1 VNPPPSGVV
10 ASIRTRTGAELGHVI
25 RSVMP
30 PAPPVDVGD
39 TSGIVGHWFVDRDRE
54 RWELVI
60 SRDADRLSGTMS
72 REGAVR
78 LAKPIQQPTWDA
90 ATGSLR
96 FKAVQ
101 EDRTLWYAIDV
112 TDGVMT
118 GRYADGTADGQPPT
132 SWSAYSGHLMGWRS
146 ESFDQDLVPRVFDI
160 HTADGR
166 YARIR
171 IDRGPPSA
179 PELFGEL
186 KTQASDALGAAGE
199 LPTLP
204 ILVRRWDGKHIAFDL
219 VNGKAQQRFTGD
231 VNGRMIEGTIADD
244 QTGEV
249 SRFAGTRANVL
260 SYGLRV
266 KTSESRT
273 EWQERVRHM
282 LSRLLMAGNPAP
294 IATQSAVAERPL
306 LRSDQLFPGRDDNSA
321 KWQQDYRLS
330 DVVLDHTLPNP
341 YGAEALTRRSHGLLA
356 IPTAPPPP
364 DGYTIVLSLNGHA
377 GSAQGQF
384 RPDNFYWYGDAH
396 ARRGYVVLALDI
408 SHRLPSDTLGLYND
422 PLDGD
427 DPENG
432 NHAHPAIAAPDMDSD
447 WTDDGERAWDAMRG
461 IDFLLTLQNVNRA
474 KIVVT
479 GLSMGG
485 AVTEI
490 VSALDPRVTI
500 AIPAGAPPDLSVMAH
515 IGVHPCWMWT
525 HGDPREFVDTSDYV
539 ALMAPRPVILE
550 SGKWDWLYSNYSLPY
565 AVQKEHAWRSRIAYG
580 DDSAHFIHYLH
591 SGGHEYRV
599 GDVGT
604 DSPEPAYIQVPRVTA
619 PPASP
624 KRTIDWAIK
633 GETVSL
639 GQTLF
644 DYIGR

>member
-1 VNPPPSGVV
+1 
-10 ASIRTRTGAELGHVI
+10 
-25 RSVMP
+25 VMA
-30 PAPPVDVGD
+30 PAPPVDIGD
-39 TSGIVGHWFVDRDRE
+39 TSGIVGHWFLDRDRE

-60 SRDADRLSGTMS
+60 SRDAERLSGTMS
-72 REGAVR
+72 SEGAVG
-78 LAKPIQQPTWDA
+78 LGTPIQQPSWDA
-90 ATGSLR
+90 ETGNLR
-96 FKAVQ
+96 FKTVQ
-101 EDRTLWYAIDV
+101 DDRTLWYTIDV
-112 TDGVMT
+112 ADGIMT
-118 GRYADGTADGQPPT
+118 GRYATGIADRLPPA
-132 SWSAYSGHLMGWRS
+132 SWSAYAGHLVGWRS
-146 ESFDQDLVPRVFDI
+146 ESFDAELTPRVFDI
-160 HTADGR
+160 HIADGR

-171 IDRGPPSA
+171 IDRGAPNA

-186 KTQASDALGAAGE
+186 KTQASDSLGAAGE
-199 LPTLP
+199 LPMQP
-204 ILVRRWDGKHIAFDL
+204 ILVKRWDGKQIAFDMMT
-219 VNGKAQQRFTGD
+219 GKSRQRFIGT
-231 VNGRMIEGTIADD
+231 VNGRTIEGAMHND

-249 SRFAGTRANVL
+249 SPFAGNRANVL

-273 EWQERVRHM
+273 AWQERVQRM

-294 IATQSAVAERPL
+294 IATQSTVTDRPL
-306 LRSDQLFPGRDDNSA
+306 LQSDQIAPNRDDNAA
-321 KWQQDYRLS
+321 KWEQQYRLS

-341 YGAEALTRRSHGLLA
+341 YGAEPLNRRSHGLLA
-356 IPTAPPPP
+356 IPTTPPPP

-384 RPDNFYWYGDAH
+384 RPDNFYWYGDAY

-408 SHRLPSDTLGLYND
+408 SHRLPGETLGIYND

-515 IGVHPCWMWT
+515 IGVHPCWLWL

-539 ALMAPRPVILE
+539 ALIAPRQVILE
-550 SGKWDWLYSNYSLPY
+550 SGSWDWLYSHYSLPFV
-565 AVQKEHAWRSRIAYG
+565 VQKEHAWRSRIAYG
-580 DDSAHFIHYLH
+580 DDAANFIHYLH

-599 GDVGT
+599 GDVST
-604 DSPEPAYIQVPRVTA
+604 ESPDPAYIRVPQVIA
-619 PPASP
+619 PPALP
-624 KRTIDWAIK
+624 KRTIDWAVQ

-644 DYIGR
+644 DYLAR